1 MRRFPEW
8 LTSEELTA
16 LRKFANLLRQS
27 YGNLVLS
34 MRLFGSKARGDYE
47 PYSDLDVLVL
57 VREGD
62 WRLTREICL
71 LSSDV
76 SLEHDVLVSPR
87 VVTRERWGYLE
98 KSGYSIISTSRKGL
112 NMAYLYLLKE
122 TNSHGQ
128 TRLPDYA
135 ES

>member
-71 LSSDV
+71 LASDV

-87 VVTRERWGYLE
+87 VVTRERWGHLE
-98 KSGYSIISTSRKGL
+98 KYGYSIIRSVEREGIPL
-112 NMAYLYLLKE
+112 A
-122 TNSHGQ
+122 GQ
-128 TRLPDYA
+128 LRAGNITDA
-135 ES
+135 DMSNG